1 VANLLGKRMTCP
13 SCGAQVLVT
22 KGGEG
27 SVQCCDNAMALVEA
41 KPLPSAD

>member
-1 VANLLGKRMTCP
+1 MANLLGKRMTCP

-27 SVQCCDNAMALVEA
+27 GVQCCDQGMQLVEA

>member
-1 VANLLGKRMTCP
+1 MSNLLGKRMTCP
-13 SCGAQVLVT
+13 DCGAQALVT

-27 SVQCCDNAMALVEA
+27 QVECCGKPMELVAA